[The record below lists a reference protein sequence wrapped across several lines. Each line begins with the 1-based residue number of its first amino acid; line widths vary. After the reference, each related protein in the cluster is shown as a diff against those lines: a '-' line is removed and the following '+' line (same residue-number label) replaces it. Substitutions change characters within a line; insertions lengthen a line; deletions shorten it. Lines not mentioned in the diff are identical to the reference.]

1 MSSTVTVEQVLNMTT
16 IQKIILKTQSIQQQL
31 NRGHQVTLDFMDFF
45 TPDGGNSCSTNT
57 ARTMNQVQQE
67 VRNSAQKR
75 KQTTLTAS
83 GEICKD
89 PVRMQVDCK
98 KQKTKKRRQK
108 ADSKQVTLDEKWNTN
123 PKKKGSAKRTGNRKQ
138 RKNKCKF
145 KRTRGK
151 HDDVC
156 TVCMKGGT
164 LVECHTC
171 VRSCHIEC
179 SPSMPLNVTARK
191 VIWRCS
197 ECISDMGP
205 TNCSFSVFRERT
217 IKRRRHTGTLHGPDT
232 HIQAHDTRPGTNTPT
247 GEVIDV
253 TINIECFISSIYGRI
268 VYTHPDGHCLRR
280 AMAKI
285 WNLQPGQLV
294 RYLRNKCT
302 KMIKAETYLKCQSD
316 AAWYATVEN
325 RPAQWDELVNN
336 EKKPCTRE
344 QWATND
350 EAELWSAITNTIV
363 IELNVEDDMATIHY
377 PDVDELSKMISVD
390 KMKNEHDNICGKVD
404 KKPQYVIYGQN
415 HYNAVIYNNE
425 HLANDDQANDGTES
439 DSEESDNGGSPKTK
453 RPREHNN
460 SKDTE
465 DKNANE
471 KDEEETGKCNE
482 GADNNIE
489 DTTHRQSNLQNEND
503 TLDNEQQIPTACKRH
518 RALNEEDTNQGES
531 MRKKAKQQEQT
542 QRHYNDT
549 VTADITVNQ
558 HLHQKRKQEDEIQ
571 EREQESRQK
580 WKRKMGGS

>member
-1 MSSTVTVEQVLNMTT
+1 
-16 IQKIILKTQSIQQQL
+16 
-31 NRGHQVTLDFMDFF
+31 
-45 TPDGGNSCSTNT
+45 
-57 ARTMNQVQQE
+57 
-67 VRNSAQKR
+67 
-75 KQTTLTAS
+75 
-83 GEICKD
+83 
-89 PVRMQVDCK
+89 
-98 KQKTKKRRQK
+98 
-108 ADSKQVTLDEKWNTN
+108 
-123 PKKKGSAKRTGNRKQ
+123 
-138 RKNKCKF
+138 
-145 KRTRGK
+145 
-151 HDDVC
+151 
-156 TVCMKGGT
+156 
-164 LVECHTC
+164 
-171 VRSCHIEC
+171 
-179 SPSMPLNVTARK
+179 
-191 VIWRCS
+191 
-197 ECISDMGP
+197 
-205 TNCSFSVFRERT
+205 
-217 IKRRRHTGTLHGPDT
+217 
-232 HIQAHDTRPGTNTPT
+232 
-247 GEVIDV
+247 
-253 TINIECFISSIYGRI
+253 
-268 VYTHPDGHCLRR
+268 
-280 AMAKI
+280 MAKI

-377 PDVDELSKMISVD
+377 PDVDELSKMISID

-518 RALNEEDTNQGES
+518 RALNEEHKSGRIHAEESETTRTNTKTLQ
-531 MRKKAKQQEQT
+531 
-542 QRHYNDT
+542 
-549 VTADITVNQ
+549 
-558 HLHQKRKQEDEIQ
+558 
-571 EREQESRQK
+571 
-580 WKRKMGGS
+580 